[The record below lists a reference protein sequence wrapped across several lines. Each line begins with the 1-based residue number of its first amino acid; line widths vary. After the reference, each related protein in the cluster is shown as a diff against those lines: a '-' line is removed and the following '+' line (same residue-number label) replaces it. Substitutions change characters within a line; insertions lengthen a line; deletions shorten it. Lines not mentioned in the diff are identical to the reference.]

1 MVTSPNVNEVVRCLL
16 KSLKWIRLGITLR
29 NFSRIP
35 LETVIKLI
43 FAVNFT
49 FTNISQNSMKIY
61 KILKLKRCSK
71 GKYY

>member
-16 KSLKWIRLGITLR
+16 KSLKWIRLGIALR

-35 LETVIKLI
+35 LETVINLI

-49 FTNISQNSMKIY
+49 FTNIS
-61 KILKLKRCSK
+61 
-71 GKYY
+71 

>member
-35 LETVIKLI
+35 LETVINLI

-49 FTNISQNSMKIY
+49 FTNIS
-61 KILKLKRCSK
+61 
-71 GKYY
+71 